1 MKKNQTKNK
10 SLINKIKS
18 TGESDLSNY
27 YNTKKP
33 IIFIIKSLY
42 HNDITNSIAF
52 DFIDNLPDAYKNKV
66 MVFEVPGAFEI
77 PLIIKHT
84 LDRYRKKNKE
94 VYILALGCVIKGQTK
109 HDEYISSTIIN
120 AIRNLS
126 LEYNTFIING
136 ILTTMTIKQ
145 AIERAGIQQRK
156 GKEYAEGLSVMS
168 QLISKLS

>member
-1 MKKNQTKNK
+1 MKKNQTQSK
-10 SLINKIKS
+10 LLFNKIKS

-33 IIFIIKSLY
+33 VIFIIKSLY

-52 DFIDNLPDAYKNKV
+52 DFIDNLPDIYKNKV
-66 MVFEVPGAFEI
+66 IVFEVPGSFEI
-77 PLIIKHT
+77 PLIIKQT
-84 LDRYRKKNKE
+84 LDKYRNKNKE
-94 VYILALGCVIKGQTK
+94 IYILALGCVIKGQTR

-126 LEYNTFIING
+126 LEYNIFIING
-136 ILTTMTIKQ
+136 ILTTLTTNQ

-168 QLISKLS
+168 QLINKLS